1 MRSIC
6 FYFQIHQPFRL
17 KRYRFFDIGMD
28 HYYYDD
34 YNNEEIIRR
43 IAERCYLPANQT
55 VLQMIKETNGKFKV
69 AYSISGIALEQ
80 LELYAPEVIDSFKE
94 LAQTGCVEFLAET
107 FAHSLASLEED
118 SDEFELQVKLHAKK
132 IQSLFG
138 YKPTTFRNTELIYSD
153 DIGRRV
159 ANMGFKGMI
168 TEGAKHVLGWKSPNY
183 VYCCASNPRLKL
195 LLKNYKLSD
204 DITFRFSDW
213 SWDQFPLTADKLV
226 NWISACPKEENV
238 FNLFMNY
245 ETFGELQSKETG
257 IFEFLK
263 ALPRMAEKADITFET
278 PANLFSTQKPI
289 DEIQVP
295 YIISWADEER
305 DTSAWLGN
313 ELQRSAFEKLY
324 SIRDKV
330 RLCTE
335 RKILQ
340 DWNYLQSCDHF
351 YYMSTKHFSDGAVH
365 SHFSPYETPFEAFT
379 NYMNVLS
386 DFMIRVREKF
396 PEGVDV
402 EELNSLMKTI
412 DAQGK
417 LIAQLEQEMN
427 KVQVRNAQT
436 QESKNQD
443 EVRNTGGKGNAAKGN
458 SPKRGKTTKKKI
470 VAESVITQK
479 EGTGKKE
486 PTTSAKNS
494 SNKKAAN
501 KKKAVNETK

>member
-17 KRYRFFDIGMD
+17 KRYKFFDIGYD

-34 YNNEEIIRR
+34 YTNEETVRR
-43 IAERCYLPANQT
+43 LAERCYLPANQT
-55 VLQMIKETNGKFKV
+55 ILQMIKETEGKFKV
-69 AYSISGIALEQ
+69 AFSISGVALEQ
-80 LELYAPEVIDSFKE
+80 FELYAPEVIDSFKE

-107 FAHSLASLEED
+107 FAHSLASLEEEN
-118 SDEFELQVKLHAKK
+118 DEFEVQVKQHASK

-138 YKPTTFRNTELIYSD
+138 YKPTTFRNTELLYSD
-153 DIGRRV
+153 EIGRRV

-195 LLKNYKLSD
+195 LLKNSKLSD

-213 SWDQFPLTADKLV
+213 SWDQFPLTADKLMD
-226 NWISACPKEENV
+226 WISACPKDEDV
-238 FNLFMNY
+238 INLFMGY
-245 ETFGELQSKETG
+245 ETFGEIQCKETG

-263 ALPRMAEKADITFET
+263 ALPRMAEKAGINFET
-278 PANLFSTQKPI
+278 PSNLFSKKKPI
-289 DEIQVP
+289 DQIHVP
-295 YIISWADEER
+295 YTISWADEER
-305 DTSAWLGN
+305 NTSAWLGN
-313 ELQRSAFEKLY
+313 ELQRSAYDKLY

-330 RLCTE
+330 RLCSE

-351 YYMSTKHFSDGAVH
+351 YYMSTKHFSGG
-365 SHFSPYETPFEAFT
+365 SNHFSPYETPFEAFT

-417 LIAQLEQEMN
+417 IIAQLEEE
-427 KVQVRNAQT
+427 KSKGFAA
-436 QESKNQD
+436 ESKAC
-443 EVRNTGGKGNAAKGN
+443 KAASK
-458 SPKRGKTTKKKI
+458 STTAVAKKTTTKK
-470 VAESVITQK
+470 S
-479 EGTGKKE
+479 
-486 PTTSAKNS
+486 TSTKTA
-494 SNKKAAN
+494 KKA
-501 KKKAVNETK
+501 